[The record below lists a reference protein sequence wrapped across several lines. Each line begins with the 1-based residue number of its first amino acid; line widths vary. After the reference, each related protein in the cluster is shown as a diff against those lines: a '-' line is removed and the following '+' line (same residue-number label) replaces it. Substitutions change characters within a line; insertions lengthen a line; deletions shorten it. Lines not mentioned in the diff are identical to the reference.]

1 LALVQRFVE
10 RHGGWVELESE
21 ENEGTHVTVYLP
33 KEAATDAA
41 HPELFD
47 KIA

>member
-1 LALVQRFVE
+1 MLV
-10 RHGGWVELESE
+10 SE
-21 ENEGTHVTVYLP
+21 FQLNASHKEETEGTHVTVYLP